1 LPSTSTSRQK
11 TACDLLIIVDEQ
23 QWAELDELK
32 SWLTNYGVDLQRT
45 VIRTQTH
52 VNKTTISSADPN
64 AVVVLGKARGP
75 YWDELKLADTR
86 PRKAN
91 YHSISMLLER
101 NLPQCGEDED
111 KLLLFAD
118 TLETARVLAGHP
130 ARTT

>member
-1 LPSTSTSRQK
+1 LF
-11 TACDLLIIVDEQ
+11 IVDDQ
-23 QWAELDELK
+23 QWGARAELEQWA
-32 SWLTNYGVDLQRT
+32 SNYGIDCSRS
-45 VIRTQTH
+45 VIVLGTEF
-52 VNKTTISSADPN
+52 SSERIHALDPA

-75 YWDELKLADTR
+75 YWDELKMSDAK
-86 PRKAN
+86 PRKAS
-91 YHSISMLLER
+91 YRAISMLLER